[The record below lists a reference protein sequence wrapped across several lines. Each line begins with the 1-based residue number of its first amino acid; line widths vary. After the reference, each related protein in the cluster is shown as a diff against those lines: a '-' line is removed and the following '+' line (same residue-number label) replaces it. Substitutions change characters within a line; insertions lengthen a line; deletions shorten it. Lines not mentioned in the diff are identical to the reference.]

1 MLRWELLSHS
11 TFPFDLPVCPVQ
23 KRDDLGEWPRTT
35 IHLFQMY
42 LLFQMWYLSWRKKK
56 KNHTAPDTIH
66 SWCFGNYQEFALIQ

>member
-35 IHLFQMY
+35 IYLFQMY

-56 KNHTAPDTIH
+56 KKITQLLTPYTAGVLATTR
-66 SWCFGNYQEFALIQ
+66 SLL